1 MISIVPKIVCKK
13 MPVQKYI
20 SICTILFFFFK
31 QNMYSEIG
39 ILQYLFFSLYVRK
52 KPKKDRKHSASS
64 ARSGDLTSLE

>member
-20 SICTILFFFFK
+20 SICTILFFFFFK

-39 ILQYLFFSLYVRK
+39 ILQYLLFFFTLCTKKAKERYKTLCFFS
-52 KPKKDRKHSASS
+52 
-64 ARSGDLTSLE
+64 